1 MGQSQSADGG
11 NGNPHRRERDEANG
25 KRDFYEILGVEPLA
39 TTEHLKKAYRK
50 KALELHPDKNYGN
63 IEQCTALFA
72 EVQAAYEVLS
82 DPQERAWYDS
92 NRDAILYSKDN
103 PRGDQHSYNSK
114 VTGTEDILNAM
125 INFNPRTEF
134 SDDSSGFFGGVRE
147 IFERLAQEELNA
159 CIMDGLESVNY
170 PSFGF
175 KDDDLDNIRS
185 FYGVWSTFSTKKSF
199 AWKDTYKYS
208 EAPDRRVRRLME
220 KENKR
225 LRDEAIREFN
235 DAVRSLVSFVKKR
248 DPRYKSAVQNELERQ
263 RLLRDSA
270 AMQAARSRAANE
282 ARLGEY
288 SVPEWAQR
296 EQLEEEMFSAT
307 SESEQDHFECVVCRK
322 TFKSEK
328 QFEAHERSKKHIKAV
343 RQLRY
348 EMKVEDDH
356 VQINTS
362 ESQEGVVC
370 GPEFDTT
377 TARETDTADNL
388 QKETLQCEDI
398 GENATMD
405 NEGTEFSCN
414 SDTPEQPPT
423 IKHPL
428 GESHDSAVDQVG
440 ASFANSSIADA
451 RPTESTVRKVGKAK
465 QKRAKK
471 AIKTEGQKGNLA
483 CGTCGRSFMSRNK
496 LFCHLKEESHGIPSS
511 QVNEKH

>member
-11 NGNPHRRERDEANG
+11 NGDPHRREHDEANG

-175 KDDDLDNIRS
+175 KDDDLDSIRP

-235 DAVRSLVSFVKKR
+235 DAQSRMNLNVRDCYGILLPCGCSL
-248 DPRYKSAVQNELERQ
+248 AGGIG
-263 RLLRDSA
+263 
-270 AMQAARSRAANE
+270 

-451 RPTESTVRKVGKAK
+451 RPTESTVRKAGKAK

-471 AIKTEGQKGNLA
+471 AIKTEGQNGNLA